1 MTMKK
6 GRSMFRSLPL
16 PALPLVALSALAACA
31 PAAEAPPQSPGE
43 QPAAY
48 MALGTEPGWTL
59 EITPGRLNYDG
70 DYGETKIM
78 VPNPGAKPSMN
89 GRTYVTDRLSVVI
102 KNAPCSDGMSDRRF
116 ADSVRIVADGKTLQ
130 GCGGKILPP
139 DTLAGSSWTFVSI
152 GGVTVAADRPTA
164 LQFDGARLSGSAG
177 CNRFSG
183 SYSAA
188 DGRLT
193 AGPLMAT
200 EMACPGAGMVQEN
213 AFFKLMA
220 TPVSLTFAD
229 DGTLILTGE
238 DGKTA
243 VLRRVI

>member
-1 MTMKK
+1 MLK
-6 GRSMFRSLPL
+6 LP
-16 PALPLVALSALAACA
+16 PLLAACVTLTACA
-31 PAAEAPPQSPGE
+31 PAAETPPQGPGD

-59 EITPGRLNYDG
+59 EITPSRLNYDG

-78 VPNPGAKPSMN
+78 VPNPGAKASVN
-89 GRTYVTDRLSVVI
+89 GRTYTTDRLSVAI
-102 KNAPCSDGMSDRRF
+102 KQAPCSDGMSDRRYS
-116 ADSVRIVADGKTLQ
+116 DSVRVVADGKALQ

-139 DTLAGSSWTFVSI
+139 DTLAGSNWTFVSI
-152 GGVTVAADRPTA
+152 GGVAVAADRPTS
-164 LQFDGARLSGSAG
+164 LQFDGNRLSGSAG

-183 SYSAA
+183 SYAA
-188 DGRLT
+188 DGGTLK

-200 EMACPGAGMVQEN
+200 EMACPGAGMTQEA

-220 TPVSLTFAD
+220 VPVSLTFAD

-238 DGKTA
+238 GGKTA

>member
-1 MTMKK
+1 MI
-6 GRSMFRSLPL
+6 RFLPL
-16 PALPLVALSALAACA
+16 LALPLLAACGST
-31 PAAEAPPQSPGE
+31 AEAPQVPGN
-43 QPAAY
+43 PPAAAY

-59 EITPGRLNYDG
+59 EITSARLNYHG

-89 GRTYVTDRLSVVI
+89 GQTYVTDRLSVVI
-102 KNAPCSDGMSDRRF
+102 KHAPCSDGMSDRRY
-116 ADSVRIVADGKTLQ
+116 ADTVRVVADGKAVQ

-139 DTLAGSSWTFVSI
+139 DTLAGSNWTFVSI
-152 GGVTVAADRPTA
+152 GGTPVAADRPTS

-188 DGRLT
+188 DGTLT

-200 EMACPGAGMVQEN
+200 EMACPGAGMTQEQ

-220 TPVSLTFAD
+220 APVSLTFAD
-229 DGTLILTGE
+229 DGTLILTGSE
-238 DGKTA
+238 GRTA
-243 VLRRVI
+243 VLRRAI